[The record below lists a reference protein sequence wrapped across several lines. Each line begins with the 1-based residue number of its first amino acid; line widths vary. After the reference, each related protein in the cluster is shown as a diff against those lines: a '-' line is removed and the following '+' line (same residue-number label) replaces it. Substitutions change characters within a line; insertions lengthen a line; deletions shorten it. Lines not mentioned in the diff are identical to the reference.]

1 MMINPNRRGL
11 IAGSMAFGALA
22 GQAIARPLAQNHT
35 GFTKTK
41 GGSGGRTVHVTSLAA
56 TGPGSLRA
64 ALESSGP
71 RTIVFDV
78 GGVIDL
84 DSHGLNVKEP
94 FVTIAGETA
103 PGPGITL
110 IRGGMS
116 VGGHDVIIRHI
127 AVRPGTAGKPK
138 HSGFEPDGL
147 STVAARDVIIDHCSF
162 TWAVD
167 EALSASG
174 PRFDGGETAEAWR
187 AHTSSRVTFS
197 NNLIARSLRDATHS
211 KGPHSMGSLI
221 HDNVTDVLLIGNL
234 YADNNER
241 HPLMKGGARAVV
253 VNNVFVNPGHT
264 CAQYTLVAD
273 QWQGHTPQTGAL
285 VLCANVL
292 RGGADSPAG
301 LAMLT
306 FGGAGDLDLHAAD
319 NIATHKDGTSASVIG
334 YYQARPDG
342 LTDNGPYAPVAW
354 IRSMAR
360 EAYWPSGLKILAA
373 RNVEASV
380 YKAAGARPWARDP
393 IDQTIVDEARAGT
406 GRLIDSQ
413 DEMGGYPVRPSA
425 RKA

>member
-1 MMINPNRRGL
+1 MTAHLDRRAVIVGGL
-11 IAGSMAFGALA
+11 TLSALA
-22 GQAIARPLAQNHT
+22 SPVIASSTHT

-41 GGSGGRTVHVTSLAA
+41 GGAGGRTLRVTTLAA
-56 TGPGSLRA
+56 NGPGSLRA
-64 ALESSGP
+64 AIEATGP

-84 DSHGLNVKEP
+84 DTHTLNIKEP

-147 STVAARDVIIDHCSF
+147 STVSARDVIIDHCSF

-174 PRFDGGETAEAWR
+174 PRFDGGDDVTAWR

-221 HDNVTDVLLIGNL
+221 HDNVTDVLLTGNL
-234 YADNNER
+234 YADHNER
-241 HPLMKGGARAVV
+241 HPLMTGGARAVV

-273 QWQGHTPQTGAL
+273 QWQGHTPQTGTL
-285 VLCANVL
+285 VLCGNVL
-292 RGGADSPAG
+292 RAGMDSPAN

-319 NIATHKDGTSASVIG
+319 NIATHHDGTPASIIG
-334 YYQARPDG
+334 YYQSRPDG
-342 LTDNGPYAPVAW
+342 MTDTGPYVPVAW
-354 IRSMAR
+354 IRSIPR
-360 EAYWPSGLKILAA
+360 EAYWPAGLKILPA
-373 RNVEASV
+373 RNVEAHV
-380 YKAAGARPWARDP
+380 YNTAGARPWARDP
-393 IDQTIVDEARAGT
+393 IDQKIINEARSGT
-406 GRLIDSQ
+406 GRLIDSEA
-413 DEMGGYPVRPSA
+413 EMGGYPLRVEHR
-425 RKA
+425 R